1 MGEVGPLQEVRGIQA
16 GHLALGHRPERV
28 PEGDQRLMDL
38 DTLGFLLALYV
49 FGPTLVVVVASIVLS
64 VFHVKPPRPNGASW
78 FKHRDW

>member
-1 MGEVGPLQEVRGIQA
+1 
-16 GHLALGHRPERV
+16 
-28 PEGDQRLMDL
+28 MDL